1 MDARPSD
8 IVPIASKESK
18 NHPKEPTNNQHL
30 GRSQTLRYP
39 NESQPPIH
47 DHAMLAILPE
57 AAAGFWSDGRQRM
70 STRGMLTAGRTVQ
83 LIRKLD
89 A

>member
-1 MDARPSD
+1 MDAWPSE

-18 NHPKEPTNNQHL
+18 NRPKEPTNNQHL
-30 GRSQTLRYP
+30 GRSQTLRNP
-39 NESQPPIH
+39 NELQPSIH
-47 DHAMLAILPE
+47 EHSMLDILPE
-57 AAAGFWSDGRQRM
+57 AAAGVWSDGRQRM
-70 STRGMLTAGRTVQ
+70 STRGMLTAGRIVQ